1 MVQILSSCKL
11 LAVSKGRSLEQIIAL
26 YNSGQRDF
34 GENYAE
40 EFKSKQE
47 ALKTSCPEIKWH
59 FIGQIQSNKIKI
71 ISQAH
76 YVHSLSKLKHAQLLA
91 EHTAHNLLQVFIQVN
106 LSRESHRGGVVPEE
120 ISNLAESILK
130 IPKLKLIGLMAILPL
145 QGDPNHWFSQMQTLQ
160 PPNYPEL
167 SMGMSDD
174 YQVAIQHGATW
185 VRLGKALF
193 AN

>member
-145 QGDPNHWFSQMQTLQ
+145 QGDPNHWFAQMQALQ
-160 PPNYPEL
+160 QPNYPEL